1 MIERG
6 QVIRLGDLNVLAN
19 LLKVNRTEAKSK
31 TNLNLS
37 ETQRQ
42 TNSNLVWISKSS
54 LVIDVLMAARDEDGL
69 SHRPLLC
76 TLCA

>member
-1 MIERG
+1 M
-6 QVIRLGDLNVLAN
+6 IRLGDLNVLAN
-19 LLKVNRTEAKSK
+19 LLKVSRTEAKSK

-54 LVIDVLMAARDEDGL
+54 LFIDVLMAARDEDGL
-69 SHRPLLC
+69 SHRSLLC